1 MLDISELPSE
11 PQSEDWGFVFA
22 GRNTVTSLR
31 GQPGSPWRLSEV
43 TEQWGVSHH
52 DAVPV
57 GRWQDRGAWAFS
69 VPEDSINQT
78 EHLSGN
84 LYGLLGR
91 VEDSLFHAHGRAYQL
106 LYNPGDRGWPSRA
119 LR

>member
-31 GQPGSPWRLSEV
+31 GQPGLPWRLSEV
-43 TEQWGVSHH
+43 TEQWGVSLH

-57 GRWQDRGAWAFS
+57 GRWQDRGAWALS
-69 VPEDSINQT
+69 VPEDSVNQT

-91 VEDSLFHAHGRAYQL
+91 VEDSLFHAHGRA
-106 LYNPGDRGWPSRA
+106 
-119 LR
+119 